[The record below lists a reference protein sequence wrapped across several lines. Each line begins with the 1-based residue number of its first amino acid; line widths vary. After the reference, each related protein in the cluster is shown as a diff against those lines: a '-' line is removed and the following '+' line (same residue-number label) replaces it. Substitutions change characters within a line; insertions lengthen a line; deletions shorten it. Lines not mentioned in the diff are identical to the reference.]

1 MARDYTSIL
10 TDDPATH
17 IRRITLN
24 RPEKRNAM
32 NNTLRAE
39 IFDAL
44 NEADRDENVRVTII
58 RGAGPAFCSGYDLG
72 EDLSENQP
80 WPTSGGEGQWA
91 RHVVEGW
98 FHIWDLKKP
107 VIAQVHGYCL
117 AGGSELAA
125 ACDLLYVADTAQI
138 GYPAIR
144 AMAAPDMQYQP
155 WMMGMRAAME
165 FMLTGDALSGP
176 DAVACG
182 FANRCFAEAELEDA
196 VLAVAGRVANIPSD
210 LQHLNKRTVHR
221 AMDIMGIR
229 AGIRAGTDV
238 HALGWYQQSSRD
250 YMKSM
255 RESARVKDALTA
267 RDSKFG
273 DYGEKD

>member
-1 MARDYTSIL
+1 MSTYQTIMIDE
-10 TDDPATH
+10 PAEFV
-17 IRRITLN
+17 RRITLN

-32 NNTLRAE
+32 NNQLRADV
-39 IFDAL
+39 FDAL
-44 NEADRDENVRVTII
+44 FEADQDESVRLTII

-72 EDLSENQP
+72 EDLSKDQP

-98 FHIWDLKKP
+98 FRIWDLKKP
-107 VIAQVHGYCL
+107 VIAQVHGFCL

-125 ACDLLYVADTAQI
+125 ACDLLYVADSAQI

-144 AMAAPDMQYQP
+144 SMSSPDMQYQP
-155 WMMGMRAAME
+155 WMMGMRSAME
-165 FMLTGDALSGP
+165 FMLTGDALSGA

-182 FANRCFAEAELEDA
+182 FANRCYADDQLEDE
-196 VLAVAGRVANIPSD
+196 VLRIADRVAKIPSD
-210 LQHLNKRTVHR
+210 LQHLNKRSVHR

-250 YMKSM
+250 YMQQL
-255 RESARVKDALTA
+255 REGARVKDALKA
-267 RDSKFG
+267 RDTKFG
-273 DYGEKD
+273 DYGEE

>member
-1 MARDYTSIL
+1 MNTRYETIL
-10 TDDPATH
+10 TDTPADH
-17 IRRITLN
+17 IARITLN

-32 NNTLRAE
+32 NNQLRGE
-39 IFDAL
+39 VFDAL
-44 NEADRDENVRVTII
+44 YAADRDDAVRVTII
-58 RGAGPAFCSGYDLG
+58 RGAGPAFCSGYDLDA
-72 EDLSENQP
+72 DLSEDQP
-80 WPTSGGEGQWA
+80 WRTPGGEGQWA
-91 RHVVEGW
+91 RHVSDGW
-98 FHIWDLKKP
+98 FQIWDMKKP

-165 FMLTGDALSGP
+165 FMLTGDALSGA

-182 FANRCFAEAELEDA
+182 FANRCYSEDHLEDE
-196 VLAVAGRVANIPSD
+196 VLRIASRIAHIPSD

-238 HALGWYQQSSRD
+238 HALGWYQQSSKD
-250 YMKSM
+250 FMTSM
-255 RESARVKDALTA
+255 REGPRVKDALKERDA
-267 RDSKFG
+267 RFS
-273 DYGEKD
+273 DYGEG

>member
-1 MARDYTSIL
+1 MSANYQTILIDQPDDY
-10 TDDPATH
+10 

-24 RPEKRNAM
+24 RPDKRNAM
-32 NNTLRAE
+32 NNELRGE
-39 IFDAL
+39 VFDAL
-44 NEADRDENVRVTII
+44 YAADADDNVRVTII
-58 RGAGPAFCSGYDLG
+58 RGAGPAFCSGYDLAA
-72 EDLSENQP
+72 DLSEEQP
-80 WPTSGGEGQWA
+80 WRTPGGEGQWA
-91 RHVVEGW
+91 RHVVDGW
-98 FHIWDLKKP
+98 FQIWDMKKP
-107 VIAQVHGYCL
+107 VIAQVHGFCL

-144 AMAAPDMQYQP
+144 SMASPDMQYQP
-155 WMMGMRAAME
+155 WMMGMRASME
-165 FMLTGDALSGP
+165 FMLTGDALSGE

-182 FANRCFAEAELEDA
+182 FANRCYPEAELEDS
-196 VLAVAGRVANIPSD
+196 VLKIAGRVAKIPSD

-238 HALGWYQQSSRD
+238 HALGWHQQSSKD
-250 YMKSM
+250 YMRQL
-255 RESARVKDALTA
+255 REGPRVKEALKA

-273 DYGEKD
+273 DYGET

>member
-1 MARDYTSIL
+1 MTAGYQTIL
-10 TDDPATH
+10 IDTPSEH

-32 NNTLRAE
+32 NNRLRSE
-39 IFDAL
+39 VFDAL
-44 NEADRDENVRVTII
+44 YASDADPAVRVTII
-58 RGAGPAFCSGYDLG
+58 RGAGSAFCSGYDLG
-72 EDLSENQP
+72 EDLSQDQP
-80 WPTSGGEGQWA
+80 WRTAGGEGQWA
-91 RHVVEGW
+91 RHVVDGW
-98 FHIWDLKKP
+98 FQIWDLQKP

-144 AMAAPDMQYQP
+144 SMSSPDMQYQP

-182 FANRCFAEAELEDA
+182 FANRCFPED
-196 VLAVAGRVANIPSD
+196 VLDTEVLRIADRVAKIPSD

-238 HALGWYQQSSRD
+238 HALGWYQNSSREF
-250 YMKSM
+250 MKTL
-255 RESARVKDALTA
+255 REGPRVKDALSS
-267 RDSKFG
+267 RDAKFG
-273 DYGEKD
+273 DYGEG